1 MTKNVFLEIISWSI
15 SKSIGPNYIPSCTPI
30 FFFKAVCSNQRD
42 FLINFISLTKGWKS
56 IVYLMYLVDGVTAVY
71 YFSMSNF
78 WGFVNIINVT
88 MSNLNWNSLSLTNC
102 STNTKSFLKSCEVAT
117 LLKLTITK
125 FIVSQVSAESCHQ
138 GFIFILQSN
147 DWWKVLDNFVKP

>member
-56 IVYLMYLVDGVTAVY
+56 IAYLMYLVDGVTAVY

-102 STNTKSFLKSCEVAT
+102 STNTKNFETNNHKIYRLSSISGILPPRFYFYLTVQWLVKSVGQFCE
-117 LLKLTITK
+117 TI
-125 FIVSQVSAESCHQ
+125 A
-138 GFIFILQSN
+138 L
-147 DWWKVLDNFVKP
+147 